1 MFYLFR
7 NKIALRLRFK
17 YKTPNT
23 GEGGGGAEC
32 VKKGVAIEMQFR
44 IAI

>member
-23 GEGGGGAEC
+23 GEGGGRRMRE
-32 VKKGVAIEMQFR
+32 KGVAIEMQFR